1 MAKEQKYLGMEV
13 KKKGKGLFVDCA
25 LLINA
30 YSRKQALERFRKY
43 ADLNPGIV
51 LTEKESQAMLDKL
64 LSLLRPRKLTKKEAK
79 DILRKRI
86 SEKEANAFAKELFR
100 KPVIPVTLKA
110 PARTK
115 IPKLIEKR
123 GLAVF
128 GDKEKF
134 IRWMYSPCKALGNK
148 IPASLLKTKS
158 GLEMILDELGRI
170 ENSVFA

>member
-13 KKKGKGLFVDCA
+13 KKKGSGLFVDCA

-30 YSRKQALERFRKY
+30 YSRKQAIERFKKY
-43 ADLNPGIV
+43 ADLNPDIV
-51 LTEKESQAMLDKL
+51 LTERESQTMLDKL

-79 DILRKRI
+79 DILRKRV
-86 SEKEANAFAKELFR
+86 SEKKANAFAKELFR

-110 PARTK
+110 PRIK
-115 IPKLIEKR
+115 MPKLIEQR

-134 IRWMYSPCKALGNK
+134 IRWMYSPCKALSNK

-158 GLEMILDELGRI
+158 GLEIILDELGRM